1 MGRIISFFKNILNWQ
16 QSHLG
21 TRRDGE
27 VIFIDLSRCLKY
39 GFHSS
44 PPSEVRHIILIF
56 YIRKCLQGVNNL
68 LKVIKLIHCDLS
80 GLVLKPFLF
89 LYVMLSP

>member
-16 QSHLG
+16 QSYLG

-27 VIFIDLSRCLKY
+27 VTFIDLSRCLKY

-56 YIRKCLQGVNNL
+56 YIQGVNNL

-80 GLVLKPFLF
+80 GLALKPFLF